1 MDDIK
6 MKPATIAAQAL
17 GWIDQQTKGIVAPIH
32 TSTTFIR
39 DPDNQFRSGRI
50 YGRDN
55 NPTYDQAEA
64 VISALEGG
72 HASLLFA
79 SGMAAA
85 TAVFQA
91 LSPGDHVIA
100 PKVMYWSLRNWLL
113 NFATHWGLQVEFI
126 DMSDA
131 TVLRHAVRPAKTKI
145 VWVETPANPMW
156 TITDIA
162 LSAEIAHAAGAALVV
177 DSTAATPVL
186 SQPLGLGADIVM
198 HAATK
203 YLNGHSDVIAGTLTT
218 REPFSD
224 GPLWTRIRTVR
235 AQIGGIAGPLEAWL
249 LTRGMRTLFPRV
261 RAACASAQAIAEHFS
276 HHEQIEEVLYP
287 GLPLFVGH
295 GVAKRQMHGG
305 FGGMLSIRVRGRDGD
320 DASGHGGHSG
330 HSGERAAIAVAAN
343 VRVWKR
349 ATSLGGVESLIE
361 HRASIEGAGT
371 PAPLNLLRLSV
382 GIEDT
387 GDLIDDIERSLTN
400 AT

>member
-1 MDDIK
+1 MNDDQNF
-6 MKPATIAAQAL
+6 KPATIAAQAL
-17 GWIDQQTKGIVAPIH
+17 GWVDEKTRGIVSPIH

-64 VISALEGG
+64 VITALERG
-72 HASLLFA
+72 HSTLLFA

-85 TAVFQA
+85 TAVFLA
-91 LSPGDHVIA
+91 LTPGDHVVA

-113 NFATHWGLQVEFI
+113 NFATHWGLQVDFI
-126 DMSDA
+126 DMSDNDA
-131 TVLRHAVRPAKTKI
+131 IRQAVKPGKTRV

-156 TITDIA
+156 TITDLTLVA
-162 LSAEIAHAAGAALVV
+162 QIAHAANASLVV

-186 SQPLGLGADIVM
+186 SQPLTLGADIVM

-218 REPFSD
+218 REDS
-224 GPLWTRIRTVR
+224 PLWARIRTVR
-235 AQIGGIAGPLEAWL
+235 AQIGGIAGPFEAWL
-249 LTRGMRTLFPRV
+249 LTRGMRTLYPRV

-276 HHEQIEEVLYP
+276 QHALVEEVLYP
-287 GLPLFVGH
+287 GLPHFAGY
-295 GVAKRQMHGG
+295 ATARKQMHGG
-305 FGGMLSIRVRGRDGD
+305 FGGMLSVRVRGQGSD
-320 DASGHGGHSG
+320 SI
-330 HSGERAAIAVAAN
+330 GEAAAITTAAN
-343 VRVWKR
+343 VHVWKR

-361 HRASIEGAGT
+361 HRSSVEGAGT
-371 PAPLNLLRLSV
+371 PAPPNLLRLSV

-387 GDLIDDIERSLTN
+387 GDLIADLERALRHT
-400 AT
+400 